1 MAEIIYGRNPVWEAL
16 KARLKFEKILVA
28 ENATD
33 PRLLEII
40 ARAQK
45 AGIFVQRAPLKKL
58 AEIAGAVN
66 SQGVV
71 GLIHQQRYDD
81 LDDIL
86 KISSAR
92 QEPPLLALLDGLE
105 DPHNLGA
112 IIRAADGAG
121 IHGLI
126 LPKRRTVGL
135 TSGAMKSSAGA
146 AAHVRLAQVTNLNQ
160 CIDQLK
166 KKNIWIA
173 GADQNARQLYYEADL
188 SGALGIVVGG
198 EGKGLHRL
206 VKEKCDFL
214 VKIPMYGKVNSL
226 NAAVAAALIF
236 FEARRQRSA
245 PSATPPPPRLP

>member
-1 MAEIIYGRNPVWEAL
+1 MADIIYGRNPVLEAL
-16 KARLKFEKILVA
+16 KARLKFEKILVV
-28 ENATD
+28 ENSND
-33 PRLLEII
+33 PRLSEII
-40 ARAQK
+40 ARAQR
-45 AGIFVQRAPLKKL
+45 AGIYVQRLPLNKL
-58 AEIAGAVN
+58 AEIAGAAN

-71 GLIHQQRYDD
+71 GLIHQQTYDD

-121 IHGLI
+121 LHGLI
-126 LPKRRTVGL
+126 LPKRRAVGL
-135 TSGAMKSSAGA
+135 TAGAMKSSAGA
-146 AAHVRLAQVTNLNQ
+146 AAHVRIAQVTNLNQ
-160 CIDQLK
+160 CIDELK
-166 KKNIWIA
+166 KQNIWIA

-206 VKEKCDFL
+206 VKENCDFL

-236 FEARRQRSA
+236 FEARRQRA
-245 PSATPPPPRLP
+245 A